1 MPPYDCAM
9 PEKPKS
15 LLLPIMAAAVAGG
28 LARMVV
34 QKYRADKQAERA
46 AHEDLAR
53 RVSEAVRN
61 PRR

>member
-1 MPPYDCAM
+1 M

-15 LLLPIMAAAVAGG
+15 LLLPIMAAAIAGG

-46 AHEDLAR
+46 ANEDLAR